1 MTEKIAKCGV
11 FSAVAIAVSSLE
23 RLIPLQ
29 ALVPLPGIKLGLSNC
44 IILFVLLKYGFFS
57 AFSVLLIKS
66 SVTAVFFS
74 GITSLVFSLS
84 GGFLALCGMSL
95 LIKFNKIF
103 SLYGISVFG
112 AALHNI
118 GQIAAAAVM
127 LGSKYIFE
135 YLPVM
140 LFISIFTGLL
150 TGGISNM
157 ISRRLMGYRG

>member
-11 FSAVAIAVSSLE
+11 FAAVAIVVSSLE

-29 ALVPLPGIKLGLSNC
+29 AVVPLPGIKLGLSNC
-44 IILFVLLKYGFFS
+44 VVLFVILKYGFLS
-57 AFSVLLIKS
+57 AFSVLLIKC

-84 GGFLALCGMSL
+84 GGFLALCGMYL
-95 LIKFNKIF
+95 LVKFKKIF
-103 SLYGISVFG
+103 SLYGISVCG

-118 GQIAAAAVM
+118 GQITAASVM
-127 LGSKYIFE
+127 LGSIYIFE

-150 TGGISNM
+150 TGSISDI
-157 ISRRLMGYRG
+157 ISRRLIDYRG